1 LLGQTK
7 HKIDLG
13 QIRIDAPLAS
23 PHTALSDVRVP
34 LKLPYWRPLLLNI
47 SSRP

>member
-1 LLGQTK
+1 MLGQTK

-34 LKLPYWRPLLLNI
+34 LKLLLDMAA
-47 SSRP
+47 SGKKFFG